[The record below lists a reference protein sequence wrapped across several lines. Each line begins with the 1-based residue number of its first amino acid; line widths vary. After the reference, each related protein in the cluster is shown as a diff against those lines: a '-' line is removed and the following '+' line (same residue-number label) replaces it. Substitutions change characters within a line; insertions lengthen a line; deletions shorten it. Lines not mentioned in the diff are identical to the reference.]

1 MTAAT
6 DITFDQIRE
15 RAREI
20 WERNHRPD
28 GLDIAFWLLAE
39 RELKAE
45 AARAVAAPTESG
57 TDDGPDRRG
66 GS

>member
-6 DITFDQIRE
+6 EITFDQIRE
-15 RAREI
+15 RAQEI

-45 AARAVAAPTESG
+45 AARAAAPTESG